1 MKSVPILFLTLALAA
16 CSSAPPPAPRV
27 LDLGI
32 AAPAATLP
40 GVSIASVRA
49 AAPFDGVEMHYRLA
63 WRNSSELLPFA
74 NSLWA
79 AAPPELLRKQL
90 LRASREGVGKCVL
103 EVEIQEFTQ
112 VFSAKEASE
121 ARIELRGVLAG
132 KSGRFAARVW
142 SVVEPNAGA
151 DAVSGATAFA
161 RAADRVVAELG
172 GWITAQSECR

>member
-1 MKSVPILFLTLALAA
+1 MKILASLFLALMLAA
-16 CSSAPPPAPRV
+16 CSSGPPPAPRA

-32 AAPAATLP
+32 AAPSATLP

-49 AAPFDGVEMHYRLA
+49 VAPFDGTEMFYRLA
-63 WRNSSELLPFA
+63 WRNSSELAPFA
-74 NSLWA
+74 TTLWA

-132 KSGRFAARVW
+132 RSGRFAARSW

-151 DAVSGATAFA
+151 DAMSGAAAFA
-161 RAADRVVAELG
+161 RAADRAVAELG
-172 GWITAQSECR
+172 GWISAQPDCR

>member
-1 MKSVPILFLTLALAA
+1 MKLLACLSLTLMLAA
-16 CSSAPPPAPRV
+16 CSSGPPPAPRV

-32 AAPAATLP
+32 AAPAAMLP

-49 AAPFDGVEMHYRLA
+49 VAPFDGVEMHYRLA
-63 WRNSSELLPFA
+63 WRNAAELAPFTT
-74 NSLWA
+74 SLWA

-132 KSGRFAARVW
+132 KSGRFAARSW
-142 SVVEPNAGA
+142 SVAEPNAGA
-151 DAVSGATAFA
+151 DAVAGAAAFA

-172 GWITAQSECR
+172 GWIAAQPECR